1 MLYKCDKSTN
11 YITKKQ
17 EKTVFYWPRPFLSP
31 HHFMLLRRMAK
42 KFSWIFTN
50 SKSYF

>member
-17 EKTVFYWPRPFLSP
+17 EKTVFLLDAIPLSASFYAIEKNGKKGFLDI
-31 HHFMLLRRMAK
+31 HTLQE
-42 KFSWIFTN
+42 
-50 SKSYF
+50 YF